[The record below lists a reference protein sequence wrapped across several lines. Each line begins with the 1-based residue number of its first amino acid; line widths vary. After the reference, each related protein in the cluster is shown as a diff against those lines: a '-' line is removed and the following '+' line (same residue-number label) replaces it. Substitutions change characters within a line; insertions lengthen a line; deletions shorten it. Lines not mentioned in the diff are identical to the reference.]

1 MPAPDNREE
10 IKDLIHRGTDKFR
23 NGANAA
29 AYRATVFPGQIRA
42 VLNQAEQAM
51 LAAAQRTKEALE
63 LMSLGSKSF
72 PQISHP
78 QSRCAPKFKIVER

>member
-1 MPAPDNREE
+1 MSAPDNREE
-10 IKDLIHRGTDKFR
+10 TKDLIHRGTDEFW

-29 AYRATVFPGQIRA
+29 AYRATVFPDQIRA

-51 LAAAQRTKEALE
+51 LAAAQRTKEVLE

-72 PQISHP
+72 AQISHP
-78 QSRCAPKFKIVER
+78 PLRYAPKFKIVER